1 MWYGPD
7 LLDNPTAKDAVAEFK
22 AKDVDPEALRDLPRR
37 RAAGRAVDAE
47 GEVLDVLVQSKRNKR
62 PMAIGSG

>member
-22 AKDVDPEALRDLPRR
+22 AKDVDPEARTLYSYP
-37 RAAGRAVDAE
+37 AVQIMKQAAE
-47 GEVLDVLVQSKRNKR
+47 GRDRLIRRKWREPRIR
-62 PMAIGSG
+62 A